1 MGEVSSCIS
10 ICNEGDTLKKGQ
22 ELGRF
27 EFGGSSHAII
37 FDKKAKLR
45 FNKQIYDKDE
55 ANDPVLQKVGTW
67 LAEAL

>member
-1 MGEVSSCIS
+1 MVK
-10 ICNEGDTLKKGQ
+10 EGQRINKGDL
-22 ELGRF
+22 LGYF
-27 EFGGSSHAII
+27 KFGGSSHAII